1 VRQVKLNGEPYEF
14 NLDFIS
20 DDRFGLSFSK
30 IHQNGDLLEFTF
42 DIPIFR
48 FGTTFSGRTYSG
60 QTDEVPQAVVPGNA
74 TNFDPSDI
82 DELSGLSVAIPKQQ
96 IGNLIGDI
104 TVDPPVITP
113 NGDGVNEKLNFFFN
127 VLQLIRD
134 TPVSLELFDLSG
146 KSHGFLINESRGI
159 GPVELI
165 WDGRLNGI
173 YLVPGIYIWQLRV
186 SADAFD
192 EFHTGTFGVAY

>member
-1 VRQVKLNGEPYEF
+1 MDSKL
-14 NLDFIS
+14 
-20 DDRFGLSFSK
+20 K
-30 IHQNGDLLEFTF
+30 
-42 DIPIFR
+42 
-48 FGTTFSGRTYSG
+48 
-60 QTDEVPQAVVPGNA
+60 
-74 TNFDPSDI
+74 
-82 DELSGLSVAIPKQQ
+82 
-96 IGNLIGDI
+96 
-104 TVDPPVITP
+104 
-113 NGDGVNEKLNFFFN
+113 FFFN
-127 VLQLIRD
+127 VLQLTRD

-146 KSHGFLINESRGI
+146 KRRGFLINESRGI